1 MFSGIV
7 EKTVPVVSIRKR
19 SKSALI
25 HIDLGKLVRD
35 TKIGDSIS
43 INGVCLTVTK
53 KRKGTVSFDVIDET
67 LRVTNLGEL
76 TKGSMVNIERSLRL
90 ADRIGGHLVSGH
102 VDGVGK
108 IVKIEQPAED
118 SAKLWVEAKSDLLSS
133 MIAKGSV
140 AVDGISLTLVDVGEN
155 RFSVCLI
162 PHTMSATTLGRKTEG
177 DSVNLEVDAI
187 GKYVRKYLDQ
197 MNIGDASSRTAPLS

>member
-197 MNIGDASSRTAPLS
+197 MNIRDTSSRTSSFS

>member
-7 EKTVPVVSIRKR
+7 EKMAPVVSITKR

-25 HIDLGKLVRD
+25 QMDLGKLANG
-35 TKIGDSIS
+35 TKIGDSICV
-43 INGVCLTVTK
+43 NGVCLTVTK
-53 KRKGTVSFDVIDET
+53 KRKESVSFDVIDET

-76 TKGSMVNIERSLRL
+76 IKGSKVNVERSLL
-90 ADRIGGHLVSGH
+90 LTDRIGGHLVSGH

-108 IVKIEQPAED
+108 IAKIEQPAED
-118 SAKLWVEAKSDLLSS
+118 SVKLWIKTRADLLSS
-133 MIAKGSV
+133 MIPKGSV
-140 AVDGISLTLVDVGEN
+140 AVDGISLTLVDVGES

-162 PHTMSATTLGRKTEG
+162 PHTLSITTLGHKTEG

-187 GKYVRKYLDQ
+187 AKYVRKYLDQ
-197 MNIGDASSRTAPLS
+197 MNLKESKL

>member
-7 EKTVPVVSIRKR
+7 EKTAPVVSITKR

-25 HIDLGKLVRD
+25 QIDLGKLARG
-35 TKIGDSIS
+35 TRTGDSIS
-43 INGVCLTVTK
+43 VNGVCLTVTK
-53 KRKGTVSFDVIDET
+53 KRKASVCFDVIDET
-67 LRVTNLGEL
+67 LRVTNLVEL

-108 IVKIEQPAED
+108 IAKIEQPAED
-118 SAKLWVEAKSDLLSS
+118 SVKLWVETRSDLLSS
-133 MIAKGSV
+133 MITKGSV

-197 MNIGDASSRTAPLS
+197 MNIRDTSSRTAPLS

>member
-25 HIDLGKLVRD
+25 QIDLGKLVRD

-197 MNIGDASSRTAPLS
+197 MNIRDTSSRTAPLS